1 MTIVSRPAREPKGG
15 AGAKPV
21 NALVRGL
28 RVLAVANE
36 IQRPTVAEL
45 VRRSRLPKATVIRLV
60 QTLVH
65 EGYLEESGEAE
76 GYQVTAKVRNL
87 SRALVERT
95 PIAQLVQPLL
105 DELGARVKWP
115 SEFFLAEGRSVV
127 IEVSNRSAAPIKLN
141 LFETR
146 RFPMV
151 ASATGLAYLSA
162 LPPGEAARIVE
173 DSVADGAVSGSVEGT
188 LALIAAA
195 RERGYATWEYPAL
208 APGLR
213 MVSIPVPAV
222 GGAAGKLPVG
232 GLSLVHFRDLV
243 PAELMDGFL
252 LPEMRAVAARIGA
265 VLDDGWF

>member
-1 MTIVSRPAREPKGG
+1 MTDRRAS
-15 AGAKPV
+15 GAKPV

-28 RVLAVANE
+28 RVLVAANE
-36 IQRPTVAEL
+36 IQAPTVAEL
-45 VRRSRLPKATVIRLV
+45 VRRSRLPKATVIRLI

-65 EGYLEESGEAE
+65 DGYLEESGDAE
-76 GYQVTAKVRNL
+76 GYRVTAKVRNL

-105 DELGARVKWP
+105 DGLAGRVKWP

-141 LFETR
+141 LFEHR

-151 ASATGLAYLSA
+151 ASATGLACLSA
-162 LPPGEAARIVE
+162 LPEADAARIIRE
-173 DSVADGAVSGSVEGT
+173 SVADGTLPGT
-188 LALIAAA
+188 IADCLALVATA
-195 RERGYATWEYPAL
+195 RRRGYALWEYPSL

-213 MVSIPVPAV
+213 MASIPVHA
-222 GGAAGKLPVG
+222 GGRVIG

-243 PAELMDGFL
+243 PDDLLDGFL
-252 LPEMRAVAARIGA
+252 IPEMRSVADRIGE
-265 VLDDGWF
+265 VLDTGWV

>member
-1 MTIVSRPAREPKGG
+1 MTERRTS
-15 AGAKPV
+15 GAKPV

-36 IQRPTVAEL
+36 IQAPTVAEV
-45 VRRSRLPKATVIRLV
+45 VRRSRLPKATAIRLL

-65 EGYLEESGEAE
+65 EGYLDDLGESE

-87 SRALVERT
+87 SRALLDRT

-105 DELGARVKWP
+105 DDLAARVKWP

-141 LFETR
+141 LFEHR

-162 LPPGEAARIVE
+162 LPPAEVERIVQ
-173 DSVADGAVSGSVEGT
+173 DSVADGT
-188 LALIAAA
+188 LTRPPDACLEDVAAA
-195 RERGYATWEYPAL
+195 RRNGYALWEYPSL
-208 APGLR
+208 SPGLR
-213 MVSIPVPAV
+213 MASIPVRS
-222 GGAAGKLPVG
+222 GGRVIG

-243 PAELMDGFL
+243 PIPLLESLFL
-252 LPEMRAVAARIGA
+252 PDMRGVADRIGA
-265 VLDDGWF
+265 VLADHRD

>member
-1 MTIVSRPAREPKGG
+1 MGTPTVSGRGLREPKGG
-15 AGAKPV
+15 TGAKPV

-65 EGYLEESGEAE
+65 EGYLEDSGEAE

-95 PIAQLVQPLL
+95 PISQLVQPLL

-162 LPPGEAARIVE
+162 LAPDEAANIVR
-173 DSVADGAVSGSVEGT
+173 DSVADGSVSGSVEAT
-188 LALIAAA
+188 LDLVAAA
-195 RERGYATWEYPAL
+195 RDRGYASWEYPAL

-213 MVSIPVPAV
+213 MVSIPVLV
-222 GGAAGKLPVG
+222 GGAAVG

-243 PAELMDGFL
+243 PAGLLDGFL
-252 LPEMRAVAARIGA
+252 LPEMRAVASRIGV
-265 VLDDGWF
+265 VLDGGWF

>member
-1 MTIVSRPAREPKGG
+1 MVERRGT
-15 AGAKPV
+15 GAKPV

-36 IQRPTVAEL
+36 IQAPTVAEL

-65 EGYLEESGEAE
+65 EGYLEDLGEVE

-87 SRALVERT
+87 SRALVDRT

-105 DELGARVKWP
+105 DGLAGRVKWP
-115 SEFFLAEGRSVV
+115 SELFLAEGRSVV

-141 LFETR
+141 LFEHR

-162 LPPGEAARIVE
+162 LPEREAARIVAE
-173 DSVADGAVSGSVEGT
+173 SVADGTLRDSVEDC
-188 LALIAAA
+188 LAEVALA
-195 RERGYATWEYPAL
+195 RARGYALWEYPAL

-213 MVSIPVPAV
+213 MASIPLLV
-222 GGAAGKLPVG
+222 GERAIG

-243 PAELMDGFL
+243 PDGLLLSFL
-252 LPEMRAVAARIGA
+252 LPEMRAAAARIGDA
-265 VLDDGWF
+265 LRDGWL